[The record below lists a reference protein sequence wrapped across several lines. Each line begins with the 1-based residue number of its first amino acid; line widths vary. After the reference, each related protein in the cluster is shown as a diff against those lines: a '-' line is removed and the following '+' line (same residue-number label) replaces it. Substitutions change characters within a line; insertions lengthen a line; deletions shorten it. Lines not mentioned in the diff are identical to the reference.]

1 MNINHIELTEDLVRG
16 GKLYPKGTRGELI
29 GMLSTNLKEPVSLG
43 IRLADGETVEVTRDI
58 KNCTDFKYKK
68 YAY

>member
-1 MNINHIELTEDLVRG
+1 MNVNHIELTEDLIRN
-16 GKLYPKGTRGELI
+16 GKVYPKGTKGELI
-29 GMLSTNLKEPVSLG
+29 GMLSENLKEPMSLG
-43 IRLADGETVEVTRDI
+43 IRIDGETVEVTSDI